1 MHAPRLRFLRG
12 SCVDACVLGDLCLYL
27 CIHRSIGVVA
37 LIEPQVSRI
46 AVGFEWWV
54 EVSRILGPML

>member
-1 MHAPRLRFLRG
+1 ML
-12 SCVDACVLGDLCLYL
+12 
-27 CIHRSIGVVA
+27 A

-54 EVSRILGPML
+54 EVSRILGPCCRNGTLGTFF